1 MVKLRRFV
9 FGVVTAAVMLGA
21 LEGLLYL
28 LMPVVRT
35 ASLPDTMIRAHLET
49 PGFRYDPDL
58 YWYWAR
64 LPSDAMQI
72 NEHGF
77 RRTKPMTREKPPGVT
92 RVIVF
97 GDSQTLGAGVSPEET
112 YSAFAEAAL
121 GEGWEVL
128 DAGISGY
135 RTLNVYRLL
144 QRRIE
149 AYDPDIIV
157 VDCMPFDS
165 PRDDG
170 GIQGTPVGGIGTQ
183 VRALLFRSRIYA
195 LLRIGVDKV
204 RPDRDRWLDRS
215 ALPGD
220 ALGHG
225 NHDHILEWGEARGV
239 QVVWMEYPV
248 GENGR
253 VSCQTLP
260 GELPEGP
267 PVVPACQALLADGRP
282 ASVLFQDRNHLTVAG
297 NQVVGAAVAETLR
310 GLR

>member
-1 MVKLRRFV
+1 V
-9 FGVVTAAVMLGA
+9 FALLTTVLFLGG
-21 LEGLLYL
+21 LEGVLYL
-28 LMPVVRT
+28 VMPVVRT

-58 YWYWAR
+58 YWYWAM
-64 LPSDAMQI
+64 LPSEAMQI

-77 RRTKPMTREKPPGVT
+77 RRVKPMTREKPDGVK

-97 GDSQTLGAGVSPEET
+97 GDSQTVGAGVGPEES
-112 YSAFAEAAL
+112 YSALAEAEL

-128 DAGISGY
+128 NAGISGY
-135 RTLNVYRLL
+135 RTLNVLRLL

-149 AYDPDIIV
+149 AFDPDAV
-157 VDCMPFDS
+157 VIDCMPYDS

-170 GIQGTPVGGIGTQ
+170 GIQGQPIGGVGTQ

-195 LLRIGVDKV
+195 LLRIGLDKV

-225 NHDHILEWGEARGV
+225 NHQGILEWGQARGV
-239 QVVWMEYPV
+239 QVIWMEYPV
-248 GENGR
+248 SENGR
-253 VSCQTLP
+253 VTCQTLP
-260 GELPEGP
+260 GELPAGP
-267 PVVPACQALLADGRP
+267 PVVPACQALVADGRS
-282 ASVLFQDRNHLTVAG
+282 ATVLFQDRNHLTVAG
-297 NQVVGAAVAETLR
+297 NTVVGHALAEVLR
-310 GLR
+310 KEVE

>member
-1 MVKLRRFV
+1 MGWLKRATLGLLV
-9 FGVVTAAVMLGA
+9 AVLFLAGLEGA
-21 LEGLLYL
+21 LYL
-28 LMPVVRT
+28 IMPVVRT

-72 NEHGF
+72 NEYGF
-77 RRTKPMTREKPPGVT
+77 RRTKPMTEKKPPGVR
-92 RVIVF
+92 RVVVF
-97 GDSQTLGAGVSPEET
+97 GDSQTVGAGVKPEEA
-112 YSAFAEAAL
+112 YAAAAEAEL

-128 DAGISGY
+128 NAGISGY

-149 AYDPDIIV
+149 AFDPDIV
-157 VDCMPFDS
+157 VIDCMPFDS

-170 GIQGTPVGGIGTQ
+170 GIQATPIGGVGTQ

-195 LLRIGVDKV
+195 LLRIGIDKV
-204 RPDRDRWLDRS
+204 RPDRDRWLDRT

-225 NHDHILEWGEARGV
+225 NHDLILAWGKARGV
-239 QVVWMEYPV
+239 QVVWMEYAV
-248 GENGR
+248 GENGH

-282 ASVLFQDRNHLTVAG
+282 STVLFQDRNHLTVAG
-297 NQVVGAAVAETLR
+297 NAVVGHALAETLR
-310 GLR
+310 GL